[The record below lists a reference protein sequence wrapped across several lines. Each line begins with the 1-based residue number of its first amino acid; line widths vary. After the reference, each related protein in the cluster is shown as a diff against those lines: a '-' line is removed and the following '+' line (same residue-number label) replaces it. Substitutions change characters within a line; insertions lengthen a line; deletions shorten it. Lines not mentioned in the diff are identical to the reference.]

1 MLLDLD
7 KEYLRDL
14 KITALGDIISIL
26 KHARHHHDKTTHE
39 AILNRERD
47 TSSEGSQKEESPP
60 PPKSRFSSKPQ
71 TNPAPAKISFKDNPG
86 SSKIS
91 SSGEQVR
98 TSKMREELDRTSRIE
113 QELLRARISS
123 KAISSVKTSKDKI
136 GKESMKDISE
146 PKSVFSRL
154 GGTAG
159 ENDNSMVKPEVKE
172 MRGGSIFERLGR
184 QDDEERSRRSRR
196 EDDQEPRVTST
207 SEDSNPAL
215 NRCERASASPG
226 RGILKK
232 RAAGEVGSALQ
243 KSKSAP
249 NIISLKAPVR
259 EKNTKRISFGE
270 IETRT
275 MAPKDDIRSRLG
287 YGRQASPPPEVIEP
301 QMQTKIQ
308 KIALG
313 GGKFEMRK
321 VMKMVKTE
329 LGKDDLS
336 RPEVKAESDD
346 TRFERTSSRMSSAG
360 VFAMEGVSKLKIS
373 VKNDPKPQQ
382 MVVKKDLQI
391 VAKRSADLE
400 EEPVRKSKKRLAM
413 YRTLADGTVEKEY
426 IGYDNPILAK
436 VPIQKRK
443 SEDLAST
450 SPRRASSVTITK
462 DKTASNFQ
470 VVRRPSAPLYSGQEK
485 VVTLAEKAKE
495 MRSRAEGEGRGFET
509 LATRAQRR
517 RSPSPVVDR
526 SRGRMV
532 DRLGEEVRDRSP
544 LHGRLGVKA
553 EGKQIFSR
561 LGPKY

>member
-60 PPKSRFSSKPQ
+60 PSKSRFSSKPQ

-98 TSKMREELDRTSRIE
+98 TSKIREELDRTSRIE

-136 GKESMKDISE
+136 GKESVKDISE

-207 SEDSNPAL
+207 SEDSNPIL